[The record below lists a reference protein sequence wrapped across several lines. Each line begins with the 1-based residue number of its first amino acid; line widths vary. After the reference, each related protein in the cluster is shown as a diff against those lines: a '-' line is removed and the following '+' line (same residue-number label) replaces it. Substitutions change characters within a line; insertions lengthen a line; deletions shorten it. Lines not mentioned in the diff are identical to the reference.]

1 MKYFDEFF
9 NFNTCNKSNNNP
21 LEKYVKIHLIMVAY
35 SFFHIN
41 NILTIKEIMKCT
53 LISMDGFNSL
63 YLMNNKVTFIEL
75 LYGKER
81 KN

>member
-1 MKYFDEFF
+1 
-9 NFNTCNKSNNNP
+9 
-21 LEKYVKIHLIMVAY
+21 MVAY